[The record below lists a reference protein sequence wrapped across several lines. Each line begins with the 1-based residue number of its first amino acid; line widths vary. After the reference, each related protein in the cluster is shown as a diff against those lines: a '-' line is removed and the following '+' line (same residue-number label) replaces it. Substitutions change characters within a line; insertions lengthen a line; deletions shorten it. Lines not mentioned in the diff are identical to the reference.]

1 MKKLKS
7 VLLRIYHVKA
17 LKYIV
22 VAVIGVAMIGF
33 VDENS
38 VWHHMVNRQR
48 ISELE
53 GEIDRYINLNNNNQA
68 QINQLDNDPKAIKKI
83 ARERYFMKSDDEDIF
98 VLSDDEQTGKSILNN
113 ETIEQVGGHPPV
125 SGRLVDG
132 CGCWCQCPVLF
143 VGSICVCSRFPVVC
157 RYAATPALRG
167 EELHHSPFTPHPG
180 GQRRAVPLGRFT
192 YARQPVKLS
201 ASRPAELYKICT

>member
-22 VAVIGVAMIGF
+22 VAVIGVVMIGF

-53 GEIDRYINLNNNNQA
+53 GEIDRYINLNKNNQA

-113 ETIEQVGGHPPV
+113 ETIE
-125 SGRLVDG
+125 
-132 CGCWCQCPVLF
+132 
-143 VGSICVCSRFPVVC
+143 
-157 RYAATPALRG
+157 
-167 EELHHSPFTPHPG
+167 
-180 GQRRAVPLGRFT
+180 
-192 YARQPVKLS
+192 
-201 ASRPAELYKICT
+201 

>member
-22 VAVIGVAMIGF
+22 VAVIGVVMIGF

-113 ETIEQVGGHPPV
+113 ETIE
-125 SGRLVDG
+125 
-132 CGCWCQCPVLF
+132 
-143 VGSICVCSRFPVVC
+143 
-157 RYAATPALRG
+157 
-167 EELHHSPFTPHPG
+167 
-180 GQRRAVPLGRFT
+180 
-192 YARQPVKLS
+192 
-201 ASRPAELYKICT
+201 